1 MAEYIKREDVL
12 ELAKRGFIVGNCNY
26 SSVVAFINGIP
37 SADVVE
43 RDEGIRIGAELAA
56 MHGSD
61 ATSQD
66 LERAYWDGYEEAM
79 KKRDVRTV
87 VLCRDC
93 IHFQQFRTWDGF
105 CKIDGMLWNNDFFC
119 ANGKKEES

>member
-1 MAEYIKREDVL
+1 MAEYVKREDVL
-12 ELAKRGFIVGNCNY
+12 ELAKRGFIVGNRNY